1 MARNNTTAITFTDAN
16 DLKYGNIVS
25 PRISHLY
32 PRASSS
38 LRHEKVMIQIIG
50 GYSATKVAPLSFS
63 NNALLLWYNPMINLY
78 IYLQNT
84 YTSGSAFTSTM
95 SSMNNPHPYQK

>member
-1 MARNNTTAITFTDAN
+1 MPRTDSTSITFTDSN
-16 DLKYGNIVS
+16 DLKYGSIVS

-38 LRHEKVMIQIIG
+38 QRHEKVMIQITG
-50 GYSATKVAPLSFS
+50 GYSATKAAPLSFS
-63 NNALLLWYNPMINLY
+63 GSTRLWYNPMINLY
-78 IYLQNT
+78 IHHQST
-84 YTSGSAFTSTM
+84 YPLGFSFYSTM